1 MGKIF
6 YVMGKSCSGKDSM
19 FKMIHKEIPSLRT
32 IIPYTTRPKR
42 EEEEEGVEYFFVSE
56 DKLSKLAMEEK
67 IVEVRSYNTVHG
79 IWRYFT
85 VDDGQI
91 NLDINSYLMIGTLE
105 SYESVKRYYG
115 EEKIV
120 PIYVE
125 VEDGERLKR
134 ALEREGGQDRP
145 RYAEMCRRFLADSED
160 FSEENIAKVGIG
172 VRFQNTDKEKCAREI
187 IEMVRA
193 ELEKD
198 K

>member
-19 FKMIHKEIPSLRT
+19 FKMIHRELPDLCT

-42 EEEEEGVEYFFVSE
+42 EDEGEGVEYFFVKE
-56 DKLSKLAMEEK
+56 ETLSKLAREEK
-67 IVEVRSYNTVHG
+67 IVEVRSYNTVYG

-91 NLDINSYLMIGTLE
+91 NLRTNDYLMIGTLE
-105 SYESVKRYYG
+105 SYESVKKYYG

-125 VEDGERLKR
+125 VEDGERLQR
-134 ALEREGGQDRP
+134 ALNREKSQDNP
-145 RYAEMCRRFLADSED
+145 KYAEMCRRFLADSED
-160 FSEENIAKVGIG
+160 FCEENIEKAGIKR
-172 VRFQNTDKEKCAREI
+172 RFQNTDKEKCSVEI
-187 IEMVRA
+187 IDMILG
-193 ELEKD
+193 ELEK
-198 K
+198 